1 MNRSVAF
8 KTLGCR
14 LNQSETDSLV
24 SDFHHAGYRV
34 VSFSDYADVYV
45 LNTCTVTNQSDKK
58 SRNLISQISRRNN
71 RARHVLS
78 RYQHMKLI

>member
-24 SDFHHAGYRV
+24 SEFHHAGYSIV
-34 VSFSDYADVYV
+34 DFSDSADVYII
-45 LNTCTVTNQSDKK
+45 NTCTVTIKAIKNPG
-58 SRNLISQISRRNN
+58 I
-71 RARHVLS
+71 
-78 RYQHMKLI
+78 